1 MFFRS
6 FFSRLFALILVAA
19 IALTGCSDASLL
31 SGNYREDTLTTIENL
46 STLIDLSGK
55 EGDFSDTVASAR
67 GLMNDYVARYRRDRR
82 VSGLRSFTT
91 MQTALNNL
99 AGFYGTYGIRPLNSK
114 LNKRLKQEFKEVE
127 FTLKRGF

>member
-1 MFFRS
+1 MFFQS
-6 FFSRLFALILVAA
+6 FFSRLFALVLVAA
-19 IALTGCSDASLL
+19 IALTGCSSASLL

-46 STLIDLSGK
+46 SEAIALSGK
-55 EGDFSDTVASAR
+55 EENFSETVASAR
-67 GLMNDYVARYRRDRR
+67 SLMNDYASRYRRDSR

-99 AGFYGTYGIRPLNSK
+99 AGFYGTYGVRPLASK
-114 LNKRLKQEFKEVE
+114 LSKRLQQEFKEVE

>member
-19 IALTGCSDASLL
+19 IALTGCSSASLL
-31 SGNYREDTLTTIENL
+31 SGNYRQDTLTAIENL
-46 STLIDLSGK
+46 NTLIELSGK
-55 EGDFSDTVASAR
+55 EENFSESVASGR
-67 GLMNDYVARYRRDRR
+67 SLMNDYVARYRRDGR

-91 MQTALNNL
+91 MQTAMNNL
-99 AGFYGTYGIRPLNSK
+99 AGFYGTYGIRPLTSK

>member
-1 MFFRS
+1 MFFQS
-6 FFSRLFALILVAA
+6 FFSRLFALVLVAA
-19 IALTGCSDASLL
+19 IALTGCSNASLL

-46 STLIDLSGK
+46 SALIDLSGK
-55 EGDFSDTVASAR
+55 EENFSEAVTEGRS
-67 GLMNDYVARYRRDRR
+67 LINDYAARYRRDGR

-99 AGFYGTYGIRPLNSK
+99 AGFYGTYGVRPLTSK

>member
-19 IALTGCSDASLL
+19 IALTGCSSASLL
-31 SGNYREDTLTTIENL
+31 SGNYREDTLTAIENL

-55 EGDFSDTVASAR
+55 EENFSDTVASGR
-67 GLMNDYVARYRRDRR
+67 SLMNDYVARYRRDSR

-99 AGFYGTYGIRPLNSK
+99 AGFYGTYGIRPLTSK

>member
-6 FFSRLFALILVAA
+6 FFSRLLALVLVAA
-19 IALTGCSDASLL
+19 IALTGCSSSSLI
-31 SGNYREDTLTTIENL
+31 SGNYREDTLTTLENL
-46 STLIDLSGK
+46 SELIDLSGK
-55 EGDFSDTVASAR
+55 EENFSEAVASGR
-67 GLMNDYVARYRRDRR
+67 SLINDYASRYRRDGR

-99 AGFYGTYGIRPLNSK
+99 AGFYNTYGVRPLTDK